1 MKSIT
6 LGKSTLSVPN
16 IALGCMRLAG
26 KTQQDA
32 VTLLQTA
39 LDAGIN
45 FFDHADIYGGGRSEE
60 VFAAAVRQAGIA
72 RDQLLIQSKCGIR
85 PGFFD
90 FSKAHI
96 IAAVEGSLK
105 RLNTDYLDAL
115 LLHRPDTLCEP
126 DEVAAAFD
134 ELEASGKVRHFGVS
148 NQHPLQV
155 ELLKTAVRQP
165 LLANQ
170 LQLSIMHTP
179 MIDAGFNVNMT
190 HAPSLHHDGMVLEYS
205 RLQGMTI
212 QAWSPFQYGFFD
224 GVFVDNDKFPQLN
237 ATLSHIAGQHGVS
250 TTALAAAWILRH
262 PASMQV
268 IVGSMDPHR
277 LQDIATASELRIS
290 REEWYEIYRAAGNK
304 LP

>member
-1 MKSIT
+1 MKRIT

-26 KTQQDA
+26 KTQQEA

-39 LDAGIN
+39 LDVGVD

-60 VFAAAVRQAGIA
+60 MFATAVRQAGIA
-72 RDQLLIQSKCGIR
+72 RDKLIIQSKCGIR

-90 FSKAHI
+90 FSTAHI
-96 IAAVEGSLK
+96 IASVEGCLK
-105 RLNTDYLDAL
+105 RLNTDYLDTL

-134 ELEASGKVRHFGVS
+134 QLEASGKVRHFGVS
-148 NQHPLQV
+148 NQAPLQV

-170 LQLSIMHTP
+170 LQFSIMHTP
-179 MIDAGFNVNMT
+179 MIDAGLNVNMA

-237 ATLSHIAGQHGVS
+237 ATLKHIASQHGVS
-250 TTALAAAWILRH
+250 TTALAVAWILRH
-262 PASMQV
+262 PANMQV
-268 IVGSMDPHR
+268 IVGSMDPQR
-277 LQDIATASELRIS
+277 LQDIVTASELRIS

>member
-1 MKSIT
+1 MKRIT
-6 LGKSTLSVPN
+6 LGTSTLSVPN

-32 VTLLQTA
+32 ATVLQTA
-39 LDAGIN
+39 LDAGID

-60 VFAAAVRQAGIA
+60 MFAAAARQAGIT
-72 RDQLLIQSKCGIR
+72 RDQVLLQSKCGIR

-96 IAAVEGSLK
+96 IASVEGSLK
-105 RLNTDYLDAL
+105 RLNTDYLDTL

-134 ELEASGKVRHFGVS
+134 ALETSGKVRYFGVS

-155 ELLKTAVRQP
+155 ELLKSAVRQP
-165 LLANQ
+165 LLTNQ

-205 RLQGMTI
+205 RLQKMTI

-237 ATLSHIAGQHGVS
+237 ATLTHIASEHGVS

-268 IVGSMDPHR
+268 IVGSMDPQR
-277 LQDIATASELRIS
+277 LQDIANASELRIS
-290 REEWYEIYRAAGNK
+290 REEWYEIYRAAGNT

>member
-179 MIDAGFNVNMT
+179 MIDAGLNVNMT

-212 QAWSPFQYGFFD
+212 QVWSPFQYGFFD

-237 ATLSHIAGQHGVS
+237 AVLSHIAGQHGVS

>member
-165 LLANQ
+165 LIANQ

-237 ATLSHIAGQHGVS
+237 AALSHIAGQHGVS